1 MRLSQG
7 QLLKEQT
14 GKNCVYL
21 IDDLS
26 SELDSNSQQLLLSLI
41 QKLDSQ
47 VFITNINK
55 QLELPNFKDVLYIN
69 IEDLTNS

>member
-41 QKLDSQ
+41 RKLDSQ

>member
-1 MRLSQG
+1 MCQG